1 MQQRDEDKLQA
12 ALWELIQLRKHPGV
26 LAWAVVNNPRNVID
40 GARLKR
46 LGMVRGVPDLHF
58 LANGRYYTLEVKT
71 KKGRMTDDQ
80 ITWMTSLNAAG
91 AIADIGHGWDE
102 CCHVLKLRNLIKP
115 GVYGR
120 FFGGAAD
127 EVVQTRSKRSPSRN
141 DRPNG

>member
-40 GARLKR
+40 GTRLKR

-58 LANGRYYTLEVKT
+58 VANGRYYTLEVKT

-91 AIADIGHGWDE
+91 VTADVGHGWDE
-102 CCHVLKLRNLIKP
+102 CVHILKLRNLIKP

-120 FFGGAAD
+120 FFGGTN
-127 EVVQTRSKRSPSRN
+127 EVVQARPGRRPSRDATAN
-141 DRPNG
+141 

>member
-58 LANGRYYTLEVKT
+58 LANGRYHTLEIKT
-71 KKGRMTDDQ
+71 KGGRLTAEQ
-80 ITWMTSLNAAG
+80 IAWMNALNAAG
-91 AIADIGHGWDE
+91 GVADIGHGWDE
-102 CCHVLKLRNLIKP
+102 CVHILKVRNLIKP

-120 FFGGAAD
+120 FFGGVD
-127 EVVQTRSKRSPSRN
+127 GKISRPDAV
-141 DRPNG
+141 DRRLAR